1 MLFIRMLVGLFYRKS
16 LEFISWE
23 MRWWKKTYYI
33 AYITK
38 ISVLFK
44 LLVDFEGA
52 KTSAQL
58 TTLVN

>member
-23 MRWWKKTYYI
+23 MRWWEKDYI

-44 LLVDFEGA
+44 LLVDFLGSE
-52 KTSAQL
+52 KHL
-58 TTLVN
+58 LN

>member
-1 MLFIRMLVGLFYRKS
+1 MV
-16 LEFISWE
+16 E
-23 MRWWKKTYYI
+23 KKTYYI

-44 LLVDFEGA
+44 LLVDFEER